1 MTARPLAL
9 LLLPALLVGGC
20 SSGTTKAAPAS
31 LSGAPSPI
39 VTATPKATATAPE
52 PTPPTT
58 RTATKAPTPHATPP
72 PRRTPSPAPKPVPK
86 PVTPAAVRPPTV
98 VAAGGQHAF
107 PIRGCSVSY
116 AHSHHDYPATD
127 IFAARGC
134 TVVAPVTGRVDEV
147 STVDSW
153 SSSTN
158 YGSQRGGLFFSI
170 VGNDGVRYYG
180 SHLSAVSIRVGQ
192 RVTVGQVIGA
202 VGNTGDSKGIATHVH
217 FGLSWPTKAGVWWV
231 RRGEVYPW
239 SYLDSWRAGGNA
251 SPAPAVSAAHR
262 MQGDVPPCRA
272 EC

>member
-1 MTARPLAL
+1 MTARPFGL

-39 VTATPKATATAPE
+39 MTATPEATATAPE
-52 PTPPTT
+52 PTPTTT
-58 RTATKAPTPHATPP
+58 RTATPT
-72 PRRTPSPAPKPVPK
+72 
-86 PVTPAAVRPPTV
+86 VTPAAVRPPTV
-98 VAAGGQHAF
+98 DAAGGQHAF

>member
-1 MTARPLAL
+1 VTARPLAL
-9 LLLPALLVGGC
+9 LLLPALLVCSC

-31 LSGAPSPI
+31 LSGAPSPT
-39 VTATPKATATAPE
+39 VTATPEATATAPE
-52 PTPPTT
+52 PTPTTT
-58 RTATKAPTPHATPP
+58 RTATPT
-72 PRRTPSPAPKPVPK
+72 
-86 PVTPAAVRPPTV
+86 VTPAAVRPPTV